1 LPLIPPRTFRGT
13 RDFLPAELLARRR
26 IVDIIEEAYRRYG
39 FQPLETPAIEY
50 LEILTGKSEEN
61 DKLIYEIKRARGEQ
75 EETAESAIALRYDL
89 TVPLAR
95 VVAQYAELPRPFK
108 RYQIQPVWRA
118 DRPQPRQGRFREFVQ
133 CDADIV
139 GTDSLLADA
148 EIIALTYEVL
158 RDLGFEKFKIRLS
171 SRQLIFGVADTIP
184 QAGIAGQDTPAVRES
199 LFVVPFARAL
209 DKLDKIGWDGV
220 AEELVSKGIYHQYAL
235 EVLKSLKAALTG
247 ADFETV
253 GKVFAAG
260 NCGERGRRGVRE
272 IRDVFLAA
280 MNFGVPQEFIE
291 LDPFLARGLDYYT
304 GPIFETVLP
313 DYPHIGSLSGGGRYD
328 GLVQTF
334 SKERVPATGTTIG
347 LDRIQTA
354 LTELGKFENLS
365 STTQV
370 LVARFDAEGMSECSK
385 IASEL
390 RRAGVRTELWYD
402 DDKLKKQL
410 AYANQQGIPLVVM
423 AGPDERARG
432 MMAMK
437 NMRTGEQKET
447 RREDLVETVKAML
460 PEL

>member
-1 LPLIPPRTFRGT
+1 VET
-13 RDFLPAELLARRR
+13 
-26 IVDIIEEAYRRYG
+26 IEEAFRRFG

-61 DKLIYEIKRARGEQ
+61 DKLIYEIKRARGE
-75 EETAESAIALRYDL
+75 EEESTETAIALRYDL

-158 RDLGFEKFKIRLS
+158 RDLGFDKFRIRLS
-171 SRQLIFGVADTIP
+171 SRRFLLGLAELVTGDT
-184 QAGIAGQDTPAVRES
+184 QHFSA
-199 LFVVPFARAL
+199 FCRAL

-220 AEELVSKGIYHQYAL
+220 ESEFRSGGIPSEQARELVTVI
-235 EVLKSLKAALTG
+235 AACGGTQPDFAG
-247 ADFETV
+247 ARRLV
-253 GKVFAAG
+253 AG
-260 NCGERGRRGVRE
+260 NDPALRGLDEIEEAFDAARG
-272 IRDVFLAA
+272 LA
-280 MNFGVPQEFIE
+280 VPEGIVSF
-291 LDPFLARGLDYYT
+291 DAHLARGLDYYT

-334 SKERVPATGTTIG
+334 SKERVPATGTTLG

-354 LTELGKFENLS
+354 LTELGKFESVS

-370 LVARFDAEGMSECSK
+370 LVARFDAEGMSECLQ

-390 RRAGVRTELWYD
+390 RRAGLRVEIWYD
-402 DDKLKKQL
+402 DNRIKKQF
-410 AYANQQGIPLVVM
+410 AYADKQGIPLVVM

-432 MMAMK
+432 SVALK
-437 NMRTGEQKET
+437 NLRRAEQ
-447 RREDLVETVKAML
+447 REVPRAALVEAVKAWL
-460 PEL
+460 PPSSGR